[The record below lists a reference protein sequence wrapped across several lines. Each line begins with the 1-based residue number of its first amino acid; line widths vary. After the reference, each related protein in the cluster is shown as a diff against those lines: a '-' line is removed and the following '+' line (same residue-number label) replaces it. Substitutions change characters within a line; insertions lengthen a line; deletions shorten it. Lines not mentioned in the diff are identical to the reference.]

1 MVGYRLP
8 TKFPG
13 ECVMP
18 AVNGPAF
25 GYEVTV
31 LQQLWSIFLE
41 KTLDRSRPAFMR
53 ARVDIA
59 NTFAHLRNYTSQR
72 GSAAIVGL
80 LQE

>member
-18 AVNGPAF
+18 AVNSPAF
-25 GYEVTV
+25 GHEVAV

-59 NTFAHLRNYTSQR
+59 NTFAHL
-72 GSAAIVGL
+72 GIVPHSEGQQQL
-80 LQE
+80 LAFPQV